1 MFHTYTPTIIE
12 SNLYSCIHIIEGEK
26 NIIKSR
32 IKAETRFVL
41 FRLTRR
47 LGMKVVH
54 NIYNMYGNV
63 CISIWERS
71 LRRIF
76 EISVAVDKKDANKA
90 TLCMHIVTI
99 FLIFLSP
106 ASIP

>member
-1 MFHTYTPTIIE
+1 
-12 SNLYSCIHIIEGEK
+12 
-26 NIIKSR
+26 
-32 IKAETRFVL
+32 
-41 FRLTRR
+41 
-47 LGMKVVH
+47 MKVVH